1 MPLYLGGSVK
11 EESAMS
17 VRNVNPLRDLVSPPL
32 ATSVDTGI
40 DKMLHAVRE
49 HLGMDVAFL
58 AEFRAKDRIFRHVDA
73 KAAAPIQAGDTL
85 SLDQG
90 YCQRVVDGRLP
101 QLIKDAGAL
110 PAAAALPETSAV
122 PIGSHLSVPIFLGD
136 GRIYGTLCCFSFV
149 PDVSLTERDLQ
160 IMKVL
165 AELLADQIDQQLQA
179 VQLQAQ
185 RVEELTALMDAGEPS
200 MLYQPI
206 YDLESRRIAG
216 VEALARFR
224 APPQVA
230 PDVWFNEASALGIGP
245 KLEACAVRSA
255 LTALGTLP
263 KDVYVAVNASPEFV
277 LSGALPELLQSAD
290 ISRVVLE
297 LTEHASVTD
306 YRELTDVLAPLRALG
321 LRIAIDDAGAGYA
334 SMRHILSI
342 EPNLVKLDISLT
354 RGIDRDRKRRALA
367 SALIAFARETDV
379 GIIAEGVETS
389 AELLTLQSL
398 GVKRAQGY
406 YLARPKPLAEIPGAM
421 TMPSPAAERYSGKRL
436 DRSMAGDAHRP
447 RE

>member
-1 MPLYLGGSVK
+1 M
-11 EESAMS
+11 SAS
-17 VRNVNPLRDLVSPPL
+17 HLNPLRDLVTPAL
-32 ATSVDTGI
+32 ATSVDSGI

-58 AEFRAKDRIFRHVDA
+58 AEFRARDRIFRHVDA
-73 KAAAPIQAGDTL
+73 KTTAPIQAGDTL
-85 SLDQG
+85 TLDKG

-101 QLIKDAGAL
+101 QLIRDAGAH
-110 PAAAALPETSAV
+110 PEAAALPETSAI
-122 PIGSHLSVPIFLGD
+122 PIGSHLSVPIRLGD
-136 GRIYGTLCCFSFV
+136 GRIYGTLCCFSFI

-160 IMKVL
+160 IMRVL
-165 AELLADQIDQQLQA
+165 AELLADQIDQETRAVRLQT
-179 VQLQAQ
+179 Q
-185 RVEELTALMDAGEPS
+185 RVDELIALMDRGEPS
-200 MLYQPI
+200 IVYQPI

-216 VEALARFR
+216 VEALARFSS
-224 APPQVA
+224 APQVT

-245 KLEACAVRSA
+245 KLEACAIRSA
-255 LTALGTLP
+255 LSALTTLP
-263 KDVYVAVNASPEFV
+263 KDVYVAVNGSPGFV
-277 LSGALPELLQSAD
+277 LSGALPELLQSVD

-306 YRELTDVLAPLRALG
+306 YRELTDTLAPLRALG

-334 SMRHILSI
+334 SMRHILNI

-354 RGIDRDRKRRALA
+354 RGIDKDRKRRALA

-389 AELLTLQSL
+389 EELLTLQSL

-406 YLARPKPLAEIPGAM
+406 YLSRPKPLAELPGAM
-421 TMPSPAAERYSGKRL
+421 ALAQPLAACPPQLNQMY
-436 DRSMAGDAHRP
+436 
-447 RE
+447 

>member
-1 MPLYLGGSVK
+1 MPMRPKPCFYNAVYYEGSVK
-11 EESAMS
+11 EKSAMS
-17 VRNVNPLRDLVSPPL
+17 ASCLNPLRDLVASPRAL
-32 ATSVDTGI
+32 DAGI

-49 HLGMDVAFL
+49 HLNMDVAFL

-73 KAAAPIQAGDTL
+73 KSAAPIQAGDTL

-101 QLIKDAGAL
+101 QLIKDAGAH
-110 PAAAALPETSAV
+110 PEAAALPETSAV
-122 PIGSHLSVPIFLGD
+122 PIGSHLSVPIRLGD
-136 GRIYGTLCCFSFV
+136 GRIYGTLCCFSFI

-160 IMKVL
+160 IMRVL
-165 AELLADQIDQQLQA
+165 AELLADQIDQDTRAVRLQT
-179 VQLQAQ
+179 Q
-185 RVEELTALMDAGEPS
+185 RVDELIALMDRGEPS
-200 MLYQPI
+200 IAYQPI

-216 VEALARFR
+216 VEALARFS
-224 APPQVA
+224 APPQVT
-230 PDVWFNEASALGIGP
+230 PDVWFNEAAVLGIGP
-245 KLEACAVRSA
+245 KLESCAIRSA
-255 LTALGTLP
+255 LAALKTLP
-263 KDVYVAVNASPEFV
+263 KDVYVAVNGSPGFV
-277 LSGALPELLQSAD
+277 MSGALPELLQSVD

-306 YRELTDVLAPLRALG
+306 YRELTDALAPLRALG
-321 LRIAIDDAGAGYA
+321 LRIAIDDAGAGYS
-334 SMRHILSI
+334 SMRHILNI

-354 RGIDRDRKRRALA
+354 RGIDKDRKRRALA

-406 YLARPKPLAEIPGAM
+406 YLARPMQLAELPGAV
-421 TMPSPAAERYSGKRL
+421 MPQQPTAAPPSRL
-436 DRSMAGDAHRP
+436 KHML
-447 RE
+447 